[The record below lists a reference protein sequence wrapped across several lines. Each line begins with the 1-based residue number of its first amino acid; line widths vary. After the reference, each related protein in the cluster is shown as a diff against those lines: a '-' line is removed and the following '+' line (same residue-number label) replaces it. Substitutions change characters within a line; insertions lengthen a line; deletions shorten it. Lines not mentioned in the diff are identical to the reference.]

1 MSLRQWPGAEET
13 YLRRLNKTSLC
24 QTIQG
29 MAGHSLCGVD
39 GGEGEEG
46 GVKRKVRGGEGGGG
60 GWRKRDGGV
69 RGREGQQCESH
80 MAGLSYDTVR

>member
-13 YLRRLNKTSLC
+13 YLQRLNKTSLC

-39 GGEGEEG
+39 GREGEGGRAGSRERYEEEEEG
-46 GVKRKVRGGEGGGG
+46 GGRGMEG
-60 GWRKRDGGV
+60 
-69 RGREGQQCESH
+69 
-80 MAGLSYDTVR
+80 